1 MAGKTVAVY
10 DNSESYIKSFLKY
23 VSRRKE
29 SWMEIKGFTETDA
42 LEGFLSSRPV
52 DLLLFSMEELVDEKE
67 NLESRY
73 EKFISHKN
81 VKEFVYF
88 GERRNSKSRIRHVN
102 KYQSAKKILAEIQEI
117 LLPEDEEEE
126 DSEKNAEKQV
136 SLIGVYDPAQ
146 EGASVRA
153 ALEIAEELSVQKETL
168 FLDFDRFP
176 LVAAITGSEPSGTI
190 SDLIYYYKTNSR
202 KLKEGLEEK
211 CQHLGT
217 LDYLTGPEDREDM
230 FEIPEKEWPAFL
242 RKLAFSGG
250 YAAVVVHMGEAFSDL
265 MSFFDSCSEV
275 FLPVYSDNVSIQ
287 KHFLMSQYLYSKG
300 RKDLFEKIQYLNEPS
315 L

>member
-153 ALEIAEELSVQKETL
+153 ALEIAEELSVQKET
-168 FLDFDRFP
+168 
-176 LVAAITGSEPSGTI
+176 
-190 SDLIYYYKTNSR
+190 
-202 KLKEGLEEK
+202 
-211 CQHLGT
+211 
-217 LDYLTGPEDREDM
+217 
-230 FEIPEKEWPAFL
+230 
-242 RKLAFSGG
+242 
-250 YAAVVVHMGEAFSDL
+250 
-265 MSFFDSCSEV
+265 
-275 FLPVYSDNVSIQ
+275 
-287 KHFLMSQYLYSKG
+287 
-300 RKDLFEKIQYLNEPS
+300 
-315 L
+315 